1 MSTLADSMISSASR
15 PLALRV
21 RPDLITKQQHYH
33 GTSYWIVKDP
43 VGLNYYRFHDEEYA
57 ILSMLDGQTSMEK
70 IKERFERQFTP
81 QRIDF
86 QDLQQFIGTLH
97 RSGLVTS
104 EASGQGRRLRE
115 RRDQKKKREL
125 LGKFT
130 NVFAIRFRGFDPE
143 RLLKWMYRYTKWI
156 YSPVT
161 IGVCLAM
168 GLIALMLV
176 FSNFDIF
183 RAKLPTF
190 HQFFGPH
197 NWIYLGITLALVKI
211 LHEFGHGLT
220 CKHFGG
226 ECHELGAM
234 LLVFTPCLY
243 CNVSDSWM
251 LPNKWHRVAIGA
263 GGMFVELTLA
273 SIATFIWWFTDST
286 SLINNIC
293 LSVMFICSV
302 STLLFNGNPLLRFDG
317 YYIVMD
323 ILEIPNLRQKCSE
336 VLKRFAIGV
345 CLGIEQPDNPFLP
358 QRRKFLFA
366 LYTIAAVIY
375 RWVVVLSI
383 LWFLNKVLEPYGLQ
397 VIGRAIAMVGLF
409 GLVIHPL
416 YKMAKFFY
424 VPGRMN
430 KMKKQRLVATVG
442 VVSAV
447 VAAVVF
453 VPLPYYVTCSFIIE
467 PRDAKVVYAAVPG
480 KLETAEAELGQ
491 TVAPGEILARMD
503 DLDLRLKIVE
513 MEGRLEEA
521 KIQRE
526 YLTNQRSDNPQA
538 VQRIETL
545 ETSISTLHV
554 QLDKK
559 KGELKQ
565 LTIVAPT
572 GGTVLPAETR
582 RPQSS
587 GSDLPMMTT
596 SPLHKEN
603 TGVPLA
609 KQDMICRIGDPT
621 RLEAILIIDQKDVD
635 YVHEGDNVQLKLD
648 SIPYATLS
656 KNEDGKRLHIARIA
670 RQEMQASPRALTS
683 QAGGE
688 LDTKV
693 DSQGVSKPLSTSY
706 RARVTLDDSARR
718 LHISMRGRAK
728 IRVESR
734 TLGGRLWSF
743 LVRTF
748 RFDF

>member
-15 PLALRV
+15 PLALRM
-21 RPDLITKQQHYH
+21 RPDLATKQQNYH

-43 VGLNYYRFHDEEYA
+43 VGLNYYRFHEEEYA
-57 ILSMLDGQTSMEK
+57 ILSMLDGQTSLEQ

-86 QDLQQFIGTLH
+86 SDLQQFIGTLH
-97 RSGLVTS
+97 RSGLVIS
-104 EASGQGRRLRE
+104 EASGQGKRLRE
-115 RRDQKKKREL
+115 RRDQKKRREFI
-125 LGKFT
+125 GKFT
-130 NVFAIRFRGFDPE
+130 NVFAVRFRGIDPD
-143 RLLKWMYRYTKWI
+143 RLLTWMYRYTKWI
-156 YSPVT
+156 YSPATVAF
-161 IGVCLAM
+161 CLAM
-168 GLIALMLV
+168 GVVALMLV
-176 FSNFDIF
+176 LSNFEIF

-197 NWIYLGITLALVKI
+197 NWIYLGITLGLVKV

-226 ECHELGAM
+226 ECHEMGAM

-336 VLKRFAIGV
+336 VLKRFAVGV

-358 QRRKFLFA
+358 EKRRFLFGC
-366 LYTIAAVIY
+366 YTIAAVIY

-397 VIGRAIAMVGLF
+397 VIGRAIAAVGLF
-409 GLVIHPL
+409 GLIVMPV
-416 YKMAKFFY
+416 YKMVKFFY
-424 VPGRMN
+424 VPGRMH
-430 KMKKQRLVATVG
+430 KMKKHRLLATAG
-442 VVSAV
+442 VLSAAI
-447 VAAVVF
+447 AAVVF
-453 VPLPYYVTCSFIIE
+453 IPLPYYVTCSFIIE
-467 PRDAKVVYAAVPG
+467 PRDATVVYASVPG
-480 KLETAEAELGQ
+480 QLESTGAKLGQ
-491 TVAPGEILARMD
+491 TVTSGQILARMD

-521 KIQRE
+521 KIQMD
-526 YLTNQRSDNPQA
+526 YLTNQRSASREA
-538 VQRIETL
+538 VQRIQL
-545 ETSISTLHV
+545 LKTSISTLEG
-554 QLDKK
+554 QLNKK
-559 KGELKQ
+559 RKELKQ
-565 LTIVAPT
+565 LTIIAPIA
-572 GGTVLPAETR
+572 GTVLPAETR
-582 RPQSS
+582 QPSQS
-587 GSDLPMMTT
+587 GNELPTMTS
-596 SPLHKEN
+596 SPLREEN
-603 TGVPLA
+603 IGVTLT
-609 KQDMICRIGDPT
+609 KQDMICRIGDPA
-621 RLEAILIIDQKDVD
+621 RLEAILIIDQKDID
-635 YVHEGDNVQLKLD
+635 YIKVGDTVQLKLD
-648 SIPYATLS
+648 ALAYSTLF
-656 KNEDGKRLHIARIA
+656 KNEDGGQLKIAKIA
-670 RQEMQASPRALTS
+670 LEEMKASPMALTS

-693 DSQGVSKPLSTSY
+693 DKSGVARPLSTSY
-706 RARVTLDDSARR
+706 RARVPLDDSKGR

-728 IRVESR
+728 IRAGSR
-734 TLGGRLWSF
+734 TLGARLWSF

-748 RFDF
+748 RFEF